1 VAQAAHGVGSF
12 PTPSHVRARPLALG
26 RLAAVGSSS
35 HCPQGKRVVST
46 INGRELYPGEVAA
59 MHDKMKVPYVTSK
72 VDEADAIRSSRAKAT
87 VTTNNKG
94 VTTASGSGGVAAPET
109 LFFQHQ
115 HRVSNIQCMNG
126 VKRLMKTELPAI
138 LKQFGPPH
146 KGQSGEGFD
155 SEKVMGVDGV
165 AGFSGDDDDDNKS
178 MTPTELLGFSDA
190 ESRKAAMATSRAKL
204 AEALKSVDP
213 TLADNPNE
221 QAMDMSDDEST

>member
-1 VAQAAHGVGSF
+1 
-12 PTPSHVRARPLALG
+12 
-26 RLAAVGSSS
+26 
-35 HCPQGKRVVST
+35 
-46 INGRELYPGEVAA
+46 

-138 LKQFGPPH
+138 LKQFGPPPQ
-146 KGQSGEGFD
+146 GPERRR
-155 SEKVMGVDGV
+155 V
-165 AGFSGDDDDDNKS
+165 
-178 MTPTELLGFSDA
+178 
-190 ESRKAAMATSRAKL
+190 
-204 AEALKSVDP
+204 
-213 TLADNPNE
+213 
-221 QAMDMSDDEST
+221 